1 MSIKRFLAFGAI
13 ALAVFVL
20 ARPADA
26 SGAVQSALH
35 GLGSAGTSVA
45 TFARG
50 LLS

>member
-1 MSIKRFLAFGAI
+1 MSVKRFLLFGAV
-13 ALAVFVL
+13 ALAVFIL

-26 SGAVQSALH
+26 SGAVRGAWH
-35 GLGSAGTSVA
+35 GISSAGSSVA